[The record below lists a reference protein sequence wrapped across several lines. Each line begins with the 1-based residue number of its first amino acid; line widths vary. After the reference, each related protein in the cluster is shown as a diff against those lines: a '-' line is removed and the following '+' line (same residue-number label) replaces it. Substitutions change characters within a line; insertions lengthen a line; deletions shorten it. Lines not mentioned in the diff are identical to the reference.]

1 MGLLKKLI
9 SSIYPLRMKFS
20 KLTGKGIKIEENK
33 NNKKPPVSFHSL
45 KATSNAGEEI
55 GFERFRGK
63 NVLLVNLASQ
73 CGYTPQYAELEE
85 LHKQKEGVIVL
96 GFPSNNFGSQ
106 EPGSDEEIAQ
116 FCKVNFGVTFQLFK
130 KDNVKGN
137 KKQPV
142 YQWLCDE
149 NKNGWNSKEPRW
161 NFYKYLV
168 DENGN
173 LLKIFSSAV
182 SPLDIPL

>member
-1 MGLLKKLI
+1 MRFIKKLI
-9 SSIYPLRMKFS
+9 SFAYPLSMKFS
-20 KLTGKGIKIEENK
+20 KFTGVGINIAEK
-33 NNKKPPVSFHSL
+33 NTDKTAPVNFYSL
-45 KATSNAGEEI
+45 KATSGSGEEI
-55 GFERFRGK
+55 QFERYHGK
-63 NVLLVNLASQ
+63 KVLLVNLASQ
-73 CGYTPQYAELEE
+73 CGYTPQYAELEK
-85 LHKQKEGVIVL
+85 LHRQNKDIVIL
-96 GFPSNNFGSQ
+96 GFPSNNYGAQ
-106 EPGSDEEIAQ
+106 EPGTDTQIAE

-168 DENGN
+168 DENGS